1 MGHTQQ
7 HLWLLTVPTPAAWLI
22 LSLKLRFFVRCFIVC
37 FFLYTAAAD
46 KIAHLDLPI
55 CWIHVTCGCHFLR
68 LQGCFLLNQPQFNL
82 WTCLIKVEQILGGSL
97 FSLTHTLSHRTCAR
111 KDSHPEWVRSVIFSP
126 LLSVIQDH
134 FAATFFHHSVELNQG
149 GHFSLFCGLMEIR
162 KWKCS
167 HNSEAPKSLNAWLTH
182 PVDRGGRGP

>member
-1 MGHTQQ
+1 MC
-7 HLWLLTVPTPAAWLI
+7 
-22 LSLKLRFFVRCFIVC
+22 FVLC
-37 FFLYTAAAD
+37 TAAAG
-46 KIAHLDLPI
+46 KTAHLDLPI
-55 CWIHVTCGCHFLR
+55 RWIHVTCGCHFLR
-68 LQGCFLLNQPQFNL
+68 LLWCFLLNQPQFNH
-82 WTCLIKVEQILGGSL
+82 WTCLNKCRADLGWISF
-97 FSLTHTLSHRTCAR
+97 FSLTHTHSHRTCAR

-126 LLSVIQDH
+126 LLSVIQHH
-134 FAATFFHHSVELNQG
+134 FAATFFHHSVELNRG

>member
-1 MGHTQQ
+1 MLDCNDKTFFSIVFLMGHTQQ

-82 WTCLIKVEQILGGSL
+82 WTCLMKVEQILGGSL
-97 FSLTHTLSHRTCAR
+97 FSLTHTLSQDMR
-111 KDSHPEWVRSVIFSP
+111 KEGFSSGVSQICHIFPLTKCDSGSFCRN
-126 LLSVIQDH
+126 LL
-134 FAATFFHHSVELNQG
+134 
-149 GHFSLFCGLMEIR
+149 
-162 KWKCS
+162 
-167 HNSEAPKSLNAWLTH
+167 P
-182 PVDRGGRGP
+182 P